1 MIIHNMIYHYILKL
15 EELIMTREEYQ
26 NIKAMSKW
34 PLSKLI
40 DFLNDK
46 DNLETT
52 EKFIALEPNF
62 ICLIKNENFTSE
74 LIRNSLKIST
84 DGIWTFAKELPNI
97 KDEETYNEIA
107 TIMASES
114 GDSLVFIDNQTDNI
128 CLTAVKQNGLSLQYV
143 KNKTEEICTQAIIN
157 APYAIRYV
165 PSTEP
170 FYKSLAELA
179 VRLDGNM
186 FQYINSKQQTKSM
199 VENAIKCNAY
209 NINYVNE
216 EFLSPDII
224 MKAVRKEPYLISKF
238 DPDDI
243 ETGVYYNTAVKE
255 EGTALSQIPKDKIT
269 LSLCLSAVLEGSNI
283 IGVFSC
289 IPDEYIDIVLDKL
302 NEYVQKRRHDAE
314 DKIETK

>member
-1 MIIHNMIYHYILKL
+1 
-15 EELIMTREEYQ
+15 MTREEYQ

-40 DFLNDK
+40 YFLNDK

-107 TIMASES
+107 TLMASES

-170 FYKSLAELA
+170 FYQSLAELA

-199 VENAIKCNAY
+199 VENAIKCNAC

-224 MKAVRKEPYLISKF
+224 MKAVKKEPYLISKF

-255 EGTALSQIPKDKIT
+255 DGTALSQIPKDKIT
-269 LSLCLSAVLEGSNI
+269 LSLCLSAILEGSNA
-283 IGVFSC
+283 IGIFSC

-302 NEYVQKRRHDAE
+302 NECIQKRRHDA
-314 DKIETK
+314 DKKETK

>member
-1 MIIHNMIYHYILKL
+1 
-15 EELIMTREEYQ
+15 MTREEYQ

-40 DFLNDK
+40 DFLNDR
-46 DNLETT
+46 DNLGTT

-114 GDSLVFIDNQTDNI
+114 GDSLVFIDNQTDDI

-143 KNKTEEICTQAIIN
+143 KNKTEEICNQAIIN

-170 FYKSLAELA
+170 FYQSLAELA

-199 VENAIKCNAY
+199 VENAIKYNAC

-216 EFLSPDII
+216 EFISPDII

-243 ETGVYYNTAVKE
+243 ETGVYYNTAVKK

-269 LSLCLSAVLEGSNI
+269 LSLCLTAVLEGSNA
-283 IGVFSC
+283 IGIFSC

-302 NEYVQKRRHDAE
+302 NECIQKRRHDA

>member
-1 MIIHNMIYHYILKL
+1 
-15 EELIMTREEYQ
+15 MTREEYQ

-40 DFLNDK
+40 DFLNDR

-114 GDSLVFIDNQTDNI
+114 GDSLVFIDNQTDSI
-128 CLTAVKQNGLSLQYV
+128 CLAAVKQNGLSLQYV

-170 FYKSLAELA
+170 FYQLLAELA

-186 FQYINSKQQTKSM
+186 FRYINSKQQTKSM

-224 MKAVRKEPYLISKF
+224 MKAVKKEPYLISKF
-238 DPDDI
+238 DSDDI

-269 LSLCLSAVLEGSNI
+269 LSLCLTAVLEGSNA
-283 IGVFSC
+283 IGIFSC

-302 NEYVQKRRHDAE
+302 NEYIQKRRHDV